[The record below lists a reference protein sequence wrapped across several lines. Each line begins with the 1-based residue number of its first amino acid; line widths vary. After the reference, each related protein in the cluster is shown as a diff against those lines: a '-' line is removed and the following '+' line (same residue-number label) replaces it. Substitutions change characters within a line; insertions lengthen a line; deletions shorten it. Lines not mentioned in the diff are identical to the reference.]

1 MESES
6 NCDSCESLMD
16 RIKEKMIHIEQLRK
30 ELHVKDED
38 IMNFKIKCDNL
49 SLEKSWLEKEKSVFR
64 TRAKM
69 LEEENANL
77 KLRLHEIHAE
87 FLESQRLLDVVH
99 QDRDECI
106 EEKMKASKFYRSEL
120 KKLGEENEALSKEN
134 NRLRGV
140 EEDVTEPTEELSF
153 KKLLTMI
160 SENRQQT
167 GILHGDLNATRQ
179 QMESILQKISDLE
192 SQMEQNQVELIMD
205 AEDTVSESMSVLT
218 IGAEEEDM
226 TLDDLLG
233 GPLVPREEGA
243 GERMIEFNGEW
254 RYDITAVWGGEPAE
268 QLLEQEAPFEMVD
281 EQEQ

>member
-1 MESES
+1 MESKE
-6 NCDSCESLMD
+6 CDSCESLMD

-69 LEEENANL
+69 LEEENAIL
-77 KLRLHEIHAE
+77 KARLHEKHAE

-99 QDRDECI
+99 ADRDECI
-106 EEKMKASKFYRSEL
+106 EEKMKASKFYRSEM

-134 NRLRGV
+134 KRLRGV

-192 SQMEQNQVELIMD
+192 SQMEQNQVELVMD

-233 GPLVPREEGA
+233 GPLRELP

-254 RYDITAVWGGEPAE
+254 RYDITAVWGGAPAE
-268 QLLEQEAPFEMVD
+268 QLLEQEASFEMVD